1 MHLEALSTVVR
12 RIAAAAREAGRDPAS
27 ICLVAVSKQRSAAE
41 IREVALAGQVDFGES
56 YAQEALPKMDALGD
70 LDLTWHFIGRLQGN
84 KTRPVAERFDWVHTV
99 DRAKIADRL
108 NEHRPPD
115 APPLNV
121 CIQVQLAA
129 EEQKGGLPP
138 ENVEELA
145 SHIIEKLPRL
155 KLRGLMCIPPA
166 ATSMEAQQRV
176 FGRLA
181 DVSRRLGEAGIVV
194 DTLSMGMSDDFEA
207 AIAAGSTLV
216 RVGTAIFGTRLS

>member
-12 RIAAAAREAGRDPAS
+12 RIAAAAREAGRDPSA

-56 YAQEALPKMDALGD
+56 YAQEALPKMDALAD

-145 SHIIEKLPRL
+145 RHIIEKLPRL

-166 ATSMEAQQRV
+166 ATSLEAQQRV